1 MIKDITHKELVDII
15 RAVNNAYYTDGG
27 ISGVNRYLST
37 INISS
42 NMSITEMIA
51 YVRVSALF
59 GREKMPHH
67 SRLLREIQYEL
78 RRRGETKERISKLL
92 TGLI

>member
-1 MIKDITHKELVDII
+1 MIKDITHKELADIVD
-15 RAVNNAYYTDGG
+15 AVNNAYYTDGG

-42 NMSITEMIA
+42 NMSITEMIT
-51 YVRVSALF
+51 YVRASAV
-59 GREKMPHH
+59 GREEMPHH